1 MYNGDSFLVELLD
14 QLCCAVTKL
23 SDSMQPHWLQY
34 AKLPWPS
41 LSHGVT
47 SESCPLSQWCH
58 PTILSFAAL
67 FFYCLQ
73 SFPASGSVP
82 VGWLFPSGDQSI
94 EASASA
100 SVLPENIQVWFPL
113 GLTCLIFLQSRGLS
127 AVFSSTIIQRHL
139 FFSTQPSLWSTSQIH
154 TALLENHNFDYMAL
168 CQQSDNLA
176 FEYAKFVIGFLPR
189 CKHLLPFCNS
199 GLCENHW
206 KEIWPDTWI
215 PLGLPRWLRC

>member
-1 MYNGDSFLVELLD
+1 
-14 QLCCAVTKL
+14 
-23 SDSMQPHWLQY
+23 MQPHWLQY

-94 EASASA
+94 GASASA

-113 GLTCLIFLQSRGLS
+113 RLTCLIFLQSRGLS

-139 FFSTQPSLWSTSQIH
+139 FFSTQSSLIVHLSHSYMTTGKTI
-154 TALLENHNFDYMAL
+154 ALTIWTFVSKLMSLL
-168 CQQSDNLA
+168 CNI
-176 FEYAKFVIGFLPR
+176 V
-189 CKHLLPFCNS
+189 
-199 GLCENHW
+199 
-206 KEIWPDTWI
+206 
-215 PLGLPRWLRC
+215 